1 MNTTNASEAIPS
13 SQAFTLVGVTY
24 GLYGVGL
31 FLVWPVLI
39 GVMIAYVKRHDVPE
53 LLSSHYRWLIH
64 TFWWWLVA
72 WTVIIG
78 AMLSVMIPHAI
89 EIESAVETKQYFNI
103 PWELIGAAVLGGL
116 GIAIVWLW
124 VVYRLIRGAV
134 RLSDGLAAPGRA
146 AS

>member
-24 GLYGVGL
+24 GLYGLGL

-53 LLSSHYRWLIH
+53 LLSSHYRWLIN
-64 TFWWWLVA
+64 TFWWWLIL

-78 AMLSVMIPHAI
+78 AMLAVTIPNAI
-89 EIESAVETKQYFNI
+89 EIKSAVQSGQFFTI
-103 PWELIGAAVLGGL
+103 PWELLGAGVFGGL
-116 GIAIVWLW
+116 GVLIVWLW
-124 VVYRLIRGAV
+124 VVYRLVRGAI
-134 RLSDGLAAPGRA
+134 RLSDGSAAP
-146 AS
+146 

>member
-24 GLYGVGL
+24 GLYGLGL
-31 FLVWPVLI
+31 FLFWPTLI
-39 GVMIAYVKRHDVPE
+39 GVIIAYVKRHDVPG

-64 TFWWWLVA
+64 TFWWWVVA

-78 AMLSVMIPHAI
+78 TMLSVMIPHAI
-89 EIESAVETKQYFNI
+89 EIESAVKTEQFFTI
-103 PWELIGAAVLGGL
+103 PWELIGTAVLGGL
-116 GIAIVWLW
+116 GVLIVWLW

-134 RLSDGLAAPGRA
+134 RLNDGLAAPGRA
-146 AS
+146 AP